1 MEQRDLLGLSP
12 AGFHRIVYTEWGA
25 SGDRPPVVCVHG
37 LVRNGRDFDA
47 LAGALAGDRRVA
59 CPDVVGRG
67 RSDWLPNPALYGYP
81 QYCADMTALIAR
93 LGAEQVDWIGTSMGG
108 LIGMMLAA
116 QPKTPIRRLVMNDVG
131 PYVTKAAL
139 ERIAGYVTSHPSF
152 PDLDALEAYLREI
165 YAPFG
170 PLTDAQW
177 RHLAEHGRRHREDGT
192 LGLAWDPA
200 LGNVF
205 RDQEI
210 EDVDMWPVWDRI
222 RCRVLVLR
230 GAESDVLTAGTAEE
244 MTRRGP
250 LATLLTFP
258 GIGHA
263 PPLMAGDQ
271 IAVVRDW
278 LDG

>member
-1 MEQRDLLGLSP
+1 MELRDLLGLSP
-12 AGFHRIVYTEWGA
+12 AGFHRIVYTDWGTA
-25 SGDRPPVVCVHG
+25 GDRPPVVCVHG

-47 LAGALAGDRRVA
+47 LAEALSATRRVA

-67 RSDWLPNPALYGYP
+67 HSDRLPHHSLYGYP
-81 QYCADMTALIAR
+81 QYCADMTALVAR
-93 LGAEQVDWIGTSMGG
+93 LGTAQVDWVGTSMGG

-116 QPKTPIRRLVMNDVG
+116 QPKTPVRRLVMNDVG

-139 ERIAGYVTSHPSF
+139 ERIAGYVTRDPSF
-152 PDLDALEAYLREI
+152 PDLGSLETYLREI

-177 RHLAEHGRRHREDGT
+177 RHLARHGHRRRDDGT
-192 LGLAWDPA
+192 LGLAFDPA
-200 LGNVF
+200 LGTVF
-205 RDQEI
+205 KDQEI
-210 EDVDMWPVWDRI
+210 EDVDMWPVWERI
-222 RCRVLVLR
+222 RCPVLVLR
-230 GAESDVLTAGTAEE
+230 GARSDVLPADIASQ
-244 MTRRGP
+244 MTERGP
-250 LATLLTFP
+250 KATLVAFS

-263 PPLMAGDQ
+263 PPLMADDQ